1 MTVAAVVE
9 EGAFDAAARRLRL
22 TPSAVSQR
30 VKLLEEQLGRVLLV
44 RSRPVQA
51 TEAGEAVIRLAR
63 QTALLERDTAEILGL
78 VDDRSDPRITVSL
91 AVDADSL
98 ATWLLP
104 ALMRAAE
111 KLPISLE
118 LLRADQSQT
127 VRALESGRA
136 TAAITSQNVPIAGC
150 TSAWLGSLRYEA
162 VASPDFV
169 SHWFPGGVTSES
181 LRGAPFLGFDREDDL
196 QAMWLRARGVE
207 SISQLRHYL
216 PSSHDLLRAVE
227 GGLGWAM
234 VPAPQASAGLA
245 DRRLT
250 MLGGGHLDVALRWQ
264 QWSLRSR
271 VLDALR
277 NEVLTEA
284 RSSLGQP
291 PTA

>member
-1 MTVAAVVE
+1 MTVAVVVE
-9 EGAFDAAARRLRL
+9 EGAFDAAAGRLRL

-63 QTALLERDTAEILGL
+63 QTALLERDTAEALGL
-78 VDDRSDPRITVSL
+78 VGDDSDNRITVSL

-104 ALMRAAE
+104 PLTRAAE

-118 LLRADQSQT
+118 LLRADQTHT

-150 TSAWLGSLRYEA
+150 TTSWLGNLRYEA
-162 VASPDFV
+162 VASPAFV
-169 SHWFPGGVTSES
+169 SRWFPDGVTTPN
-181 LRGAPFLGFDREDDL
+181 LRRAPVLGFDRQDDL
-196 QAMWLRARGVE
+196 QSMWLRARGVE
-207 SISQLRHYL
+207 SGSQPRHYV
-216 PSSHDLLRAVE
+216 PSSHDLMSAVE

-234 VPAPQASAGLA
+234 VPAPQASSPLA
-245 DRRLT
+245 ARRLET
-250 MLGGGHLDVALRWQ
+250 LGGEHLDVALRWQ

-277 NEVLTEA
+277 DEVATEA
-284 RSSLGQP
+284 RERLGQP
-291 PTA
+291 QTP